1 VKASVLPGRVPL
13 GFVCGY
19 PLPGNGELYGGSMFS
34 RSAAMDTLQGKAIH
48 SVNIKWGN
56 PTNDTYSS
64 AITTAIACSRAPG
77 RETIGIPVCKKKYK
91 PFDFRVVKQNGI
103 YSVQV
108 ERLYGC
114 QCHHPQRKH
123 VIELHGERQGW
134 QPFGAWSLR
143 KAQNQA
149 RREAAR
155 LNGETTNDSS
165 STSTVETAYDDD
177 SDEELSSPAA
187 TATTKNETT
196 AAIRKSISNI
206 CLNGTCAWKLES
218 AYDNIYKEIHG
229 YTESEAEDNG

>member
-1 VKASVLPGRVPL
+1 
-13 GFVCGY
+13 
-19 PLPGNGELYGGSMFS
+19 MFS

-48 SVNIKWGN
+48 SVNMKWGN
-56 PTNDTYSS
+56 PSNDAFSS

-91 PFDFRVVKQNGI
+91 PFAFHVMKQKGV
-103 YSVQV
+103 YFVQV

-123 VIELHGERQGW
+123 VIEIHGERQGW

-149 RREAAR
+149 RLEAAR
-155 LNGETTNDSS
+155 LNGEVTNDTS
-165 STSTVETAYDDD
+165 STSTEDTKYDE
-177 SDEELSSPAA
+177 SDEESPPLAN
-187 TATTKNETT
+187 TTYAQNDLTL
-196 AAIRKSISNI
+196 AIRKSINNI
-206 CLNGTCAWKLES
+206 CLNGTCTWKLES
-218 AYDNIYKEIHG
+218 AYDNIYQEIHG

>member
-1 VKASVLPGRVPL
+1 
-13 GFVCGY
+13 
-19 PLPGNGELYGGSMFS
+19 MFT

-56 PTNDTYSS
+56 PSNDTSSS

-91 PFDFRVVKQNGI
+91 PFDFHVVKQNGI

-108 ERLYGC
+108 ERLFGC
-114 QCHHPQRKH
+114 QCHHLQRKH
-123 VIELHGERQGW
+123 VIEIHGERQGW

-149 RREAAR
+149 RIEAAR

-165 STSTVETAYDDD
+165 SMSTVDTGYDD
-177 SDEELSSPAA
+177 SDEEMSSPSLTAA
-187 TATTKNETT
+187 QNESS
-196 AAIRKSISNI
+196 AAIRKAISSM
-206 CLNGTCAWKLES
+206 CLNGTCTWKLES

-229 YTESEAEDNG
+229 CTESEAEDNG